1 MIKNNKY
8 SIRKTKIAVGSVL
21 IAFFLTIAVINN
33 NSTVFAE
40 ENQPVLS
47 KAENDRIDDKDIKLS
62 SMSIQ

>member
-21 IAFFLTIAVINN
+21 IASFLTIAVINN